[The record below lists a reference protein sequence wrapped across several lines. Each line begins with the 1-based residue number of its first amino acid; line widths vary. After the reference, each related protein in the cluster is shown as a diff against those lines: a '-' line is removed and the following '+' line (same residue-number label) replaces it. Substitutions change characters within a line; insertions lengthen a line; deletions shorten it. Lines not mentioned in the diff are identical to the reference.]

1 MQSSCFKL
9 GISHQ
14 QVVAT
19 GSRQD
24 GYVFRGPRPRGPT
37 PCPASAALGSAGAF
51 FISIASVATSSS
63 LLLPPANLG
72 TACAGG
78 GAHARGGAGEGA
90 RRSDPRAPRA
100 AAAAPPRGGDTHS
113 CASGLPVMAQ
123 VDPREGVTAQGRLP
137 GRPTP
142 VRDSG
147 TTVQPFL
154 SGHFVP
160 ERFACESD
168 SGPLVQVG
176 RARSRGDGCLEGA
189 SRRWGSGFRF
199 GATPEI

>member
-37 PCPASAALGSAGAF
+37 PCPASAALGGAGAF

-100 AAAAPPRGGDTHS
+100 AAAPRGGDTHS